1 MYGDFT
7 ILDEYKDDESLFCY
21 WRRSDDSD
29 EQQQQ
34 QVLVVLNFTE
44 KDVKW
49 KVPTVP
55 VGATD
60 VGLNPSNSSLSNS
73 NLKEEESGIFELLVS
88 NYDYDYG
95 REETR
100 VRSGEGLELGG
111 YEGRVYLFK
120 T

>member
-21 WRRSDDSD
+21 WRRLDDSD

-55 VGATD
+55 GGAAA

-88 NYDYDYG
+88 NYDYG
-95 REETR
+95 CEETR
-100 VRSGEGLELGG
+100 VRSGEELELGG

-120 T
+120 S